1 MKKICI
7 GICTLLLCIT
17 SCVTKKKYLEAENG
31 RLEAIEWGEL
41 LDGQLNDCLDEKL
54 KQSNRLHTLL
64 PDTSEMGKSL
74 RQYDAF
80 LNSTLTEPAKFNAPL
95 EEKTAELSN
104 CQTMID

>member
-64 PDTSEMGKSL
+64 QDTSEMGKSL
-74 RQYDAF
+74 RKYEAL
-80 LNSTLTEPAKFNAPL
+80 LNSNLT
-95 EEKTAELSN
+95 
-104 CQTMID
+104 